1 MKSNLRKILEE
12 DGRSQK
18 FLASKIGISETSFSA
33 LKNGKS
39 LPTLPVA
46 YKLAKLLNRSIE
58 DIWFSTTIMIKIKN
72 LLFSR
77 FRYAVAPRD
86 ATTMPESAFTLCVA
100 PRDAILFSCCLGT
113 NT

>member
-1 MKSNLRKILEE
+1 MKMKTNLRKILEE

-18 FLASKIGISETSFSA
+18 FLASKVGISETSFSA

-58 DIWFSTTIMIKIKN
+58 DIWFFDNDYDTK
-72 LLFSR
+72 
-77 FRYAVAPRD
+77 
-86 ATTMPESAFTLCVA
+86 
-100 PRDAILFSCCLGT
+100 
-113 NT
+113 